1 MWATA
6 QLPKTGR
13 ALQPSTLGNPTGR
26 ASCTFPSHTAGCLPL
41 RQRPEGVSTRRSGVF
56 PSVVPFPTLTLISAQ
71 ETWALT
77 TPPCDPLP
85 RSFSQPY

>member
-6 QLPKTGR
+6 ELPETGW
-13 ALQPSTLGNPTGR
+13 ALQPSTLGNSAGR
-26 ASCTFPSHTAGCLPL
+26 ASCIFPSHTAGCLS
-41 RQRPEGVSTRRSGVF
+41 RRRRPEGGSTRRSGVF
-56 PSVVPFPTLTLISAQ
+56 PSVVPFPTLTLISAR

-85 RSFSQPY
+85 